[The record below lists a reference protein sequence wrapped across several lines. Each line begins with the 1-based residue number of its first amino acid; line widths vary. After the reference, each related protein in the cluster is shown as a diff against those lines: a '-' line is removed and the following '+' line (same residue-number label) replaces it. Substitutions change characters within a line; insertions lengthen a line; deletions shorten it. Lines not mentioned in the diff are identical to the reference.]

1 MSHIVHPYSHRL
13 GIIKDWKSRWFG
25 VRGEYQKLL
34 KGDILVRELLM
45 KRLRGMYVASVDIE
59 RGPKLFRIIIRTSR
73 PGMLIGKSGEGA
85 VKLKNE
91 LLRFARKQKLSGFEN
106 LKLDVEEVRSP
117 ESNAAIVAHMVA
129 EGLEKRLPFRR
140 VMKQTIDKTI
150 ANRDVKGV
158 RIYLGGRLGGAEM
171 ARTEELKK
179 GRIPLQTLRADID
192 YARERAHMTYGDIG
206 IKVWIYKGEVFE
218 KEKK

>member
-85 VKLKNE
+85 SKLKE
-91 LLRFARKQKLSGFEN
+91 KLVRFGRKNTVVG
-106 LKLDVEEVRSP
+106 
-117 ESNAAIVAHMVA
+117 
-129 EGLEKRLPFRR
+129 
-140 VMKQTIDKTI
+140 I
-150 ANRDVKGV
+150 A
-158 RIYLGGRLGGAEM
+158 
-171 ARTEELKK
+171 
-179 GRIPLQTLRADID
+179 
-192 YARERAHMTYGDIG
+192 
-206 IKVWIYKGEVFE
+206 
-218 KEKK
+218 